1 MRKDINQTPSWRT
14 GDINLAAALMS
25 QGVPLDPAC
34 PVSMVMAHE
43 GDYSSFRLTM
53 HHLPD
58 GFNTEKLMDV
68 WSGIGQIPDDHGF
81 SIVCRFIKA
90 RPRGVQNTPDLMDFV
105 VDYLRGLGHELPGLK
120 TTADIPKFVEAL
132 PESDPAHILA
142 YIHNREVCY
151 KLHRTAAHRKSYH
164 TEGTGDDQRRAILD
178 TQLPKWQ
185 AHELLSRLQ
194 G

>member
-1 MRKDINQTPSWRT
+1 MRLDLNQKQSWRT

-25 QGVPLDPAC
+25 QNIPLDGEC
-34 PVSMVMAHE
+34 PVSMVMSE
-43 GDYSSFRLTM
+43 ERDYSSFRLNNN
-53 HHLPD
+53 HLPD
-58 GFNTEKLMDV
+58 GMSTEKLMDV
-68 WSGIGQIPDDHGF
+68 WSGKKSIPDDHGF
-81 SIVCRFIKA
+81 SIVCRFIRS
-90 RPRGVQNTPDLMDFV
+90 RPRGIQSTGDLLDFAV
-105 VDYLRGLGHELPGLK
+105 SYLRDLGHDLPGLK
-120 TTADIPKFVEAL
+120 SAEDIPNFVNAL
-132 PESDPAHILA
+132 PESEASHVLA

-151 KLHRTAAHRKSYH
+151 QLHKMALHRKSYH